1 MATVVEIENALKNL
15 TEDGKF
21 QRICDAILVKKGY
34 TQHTALG
41 SQIGTFKTTSGTP
54 DTYFKTSEGK
64 YIFVEYTT
72 KQDGLVAKIIED
84 IQKCLDVEKTKIPLS
99 DISEIIYFYCSDA
112 TKISPEN
119 DSKITKICT
128 DVNIKIT
135 LNGINQI
142 ADDLKFKYPT
152 IAKDYL
158 NLNIDTNQ
166 ILTYDDFIKNNDT
179 NKYSTPLNLSLISR
193 ENEVAEL
200 AQALNTYSISVITG
214 APGVGKTRIA
224 LECANNYAQKNDYTL
239 YCIKNNCSPID
250 DDLVSYLEKPGKYL
264 LFLDDANT
272 WNDQLLKF
280 YKYLENPNYEL
291 KFLITAR
298 DYTYTT
304 IENITKSY
312 GDFFYKKINC
322 FSKDELSIFL
332 KTFFN
337 IINEDY
343 VNKIYEISKG
353 NPRLAYMAGKIAIE
367 KNGYNKLYDSTKI
380 FEQYYAKFNIEITF
394 LEDESLFHTLGLLAF
409 MKAIRL
415 DKLDEYESILP
426 CFALTK
432 ERFLKSIEIIEKL
445 EIINIDY
452 NVIRYSDESFSNYIL
467 YCYYLKN
474 KTLSISDCINTFF
487 QKDRNLLLDNL
498 NILTRIFINEET
510 KKYLKEEIKKSW
522 LIFEESESYYE
533 FLESFYEIDLDKTFL
548 YIKQE
553 IDKIPNINQDSP
565 VEAPN
570 QINYLSNHVIKL
582 LSKLNETAQYEKAF
596 LFLLEIYKK
605 NSELRPQIIYTLT
618 HDWSI
623 NRKSLKNGYK
633 RELSIITILIKESDN
648 YILNYLFIKIA
659 ENLLSLV
666 FNSTEATG
674 KFSIKY
680 FTIPM
685 ICNSQSK
692 ELRETIW
699 KQLQKLINQEKYV
712 TAVIELL
719 QSYSSGWN
727 ENIDK
732 ALLEFDKPFV
742 DALLD
747 NLNYDEIIKYQIYSE
762 LLRRYKH
769 FGIISKIDTNLIS
782 SFEVKVYTIFSKE
795 HYELTIEQE
804 REIQRQNII
813 EFINNDKTY
822 SLCKLVSAL
831 DKIAQL
837 KQKDQWSFS
846 EGIRIYINQLD
857 NNDLLRFFIEYLKT
871 KYLDLYPSMI
881 LKPLFETVSDS
892 LIYRN
897 LKKTN
902 RSDKNNWI
910 YCYFESLPEN
920 KCNRLNYIR
929 LLHFF
934 TMKNDVNIK
943 ACSNRNLI
951 FLKKFLPINKNVFIS
966 VSKKIIKKEKYNP
979 YITSRYFELLFNPY
993 SDMKP
998 NELYS
1003 YFYGNMSLLKKIY
1016 FLQKTHDYSI
1026 DYNETFIK
1034 YFISQ
1039 DKSWINEYVQFI
1051 KSLFIKIDKIHFP
1064 ELAFFW
1070 EIDEYLDFFTEL
1082 FDICCSEKQGIFL
1095 LFPFNAKDLFIDK
1108 DNKTLFQERSTE
1120 WFSFMINRH
1129 IHDREKLKFLFN
1141 LIIELPENDRIKFY
1155 SLFLSKNKSYEDF
1168 KVLPLESSH
1177 WSWSGSEIP
1186 VLVQRKNYL
1195 IKILDLFHD
1204 DIYFIEHKNY
1214 INSCINYIDN
1224 RIDEVKKNEFM
1235 EKLLNPDF

>member
-1 MATVVEIENALKNL
+1 M
-15 TEDGKF
+15 
-21 QRICDAILVKKGY
+21 
-34 TQHTALG
+34 
-41 SQIGTFKTTSGTP
+41 
-54 DTYFKTSEGK
+54 
-64 YIFVEYTT
+64 
-72 KQDGLVAKIIED
+72 
-84 IQKCLDVEKTKIPLS
+84 
-99 DISEIIYFYCSDA
+99 
-112 TKISPEN
+112 
-119 DSKITKICT
+119 
-128 DVNIKIT
+128 
-135 LNGINQI
+135 
-142 ADDLKFKYPT
+142 
-152 IAKDYL
+152 
-158 NLNIDTNQ
+158 
-166 ILTYDDFIKNNDT
+166 
-179 NKYSTPLNLSLISR
+179 
-193 ENEVAEL
+193 
-200 AQALNTYSISVITG
+200 
-214 APGVGKTRIA
+214 
-224 LECANNYAQKNDYTL
+224 
-239 YCIKNNCSPID
+239 
-250 DDLVSYLEKPGKYL
+250 
-264 LFLDDANT
+264 DDANT

-394 LEDESLFHTLGLLAF
+394 LEDENLFHTLGLLAF

-432 ERFLKSIEIIEKL
+432 VRFLKLIEIIEKL

-553 IDKIPNINQDSP
+553 INKIPNIDQNSP

-633 RELSIITILIKESDN
+633 RELSIITILIKGSDN

-680 FTIPM
+680 YTIPM

-881 LKPLFETVSDS
+881 LKPLFETVSDY

-1235 EKLLNPDF
+1235 EKLLNPEF